1 MPMRGLGQALQES
14 FPGLIWQRCHTEESL
29 GAHFRR
35 NAKGRTPSSYQDQ
48 MHEVLDRVPEADSQE
63 VPEAGSQEEA
73 RTRLDDLRERPE
85 EKASSALEIL
95 EEGFYEA
102 TRHRGL
108 A

>member
-1 MPMRGLGQALQES
+1 MPTRGLGQALQES

-48 MHEVLDRVPEADSQE
+48 MHEVLDRVPEA
-63 VPEAGSQEEA
+63 GSQEEA

-85 EKASSALEIL
+85 EKASSAMVSL
-95 EEGFYEA
+95 EEGFYDA
-102 TRHRGL
+102 TCHRGL